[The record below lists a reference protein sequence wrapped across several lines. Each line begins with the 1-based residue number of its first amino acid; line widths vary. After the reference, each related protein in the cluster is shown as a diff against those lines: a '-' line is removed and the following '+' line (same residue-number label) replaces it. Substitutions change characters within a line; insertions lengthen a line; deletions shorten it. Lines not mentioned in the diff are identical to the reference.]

1 MFDDFQYRE
10 PDPNKKPA
18 ASVWNERYSKDDYL
32 FGKEPTLV
40 VKNYFETLR
49 KGKALDVAM
58 GEGRNAVFLAEHGFL
73 MEGLDCSSAAVE
85 KAKKLAADKKVS
97 LEAKAQNLDFF
108 LMPLMKY
115 DTIVMTY
122 FKPQK
127 RFFSEIRRGLVLG
140 GTVALEA
147 HLVEHFKKHGATNP
161 MIDFEECY
169 HPNEL
174 LHQLKDFN
182 VLYYKEIPDGTSH
195 TVQAIA
201 QKAKV

>member
-18 ASVWNERYSKDDYL
+18 ASVWNERYSKESYL
-32 FGKEPTLV
+32 FGKEPVLV
-40 VKNYFETLR
+40 LKNYVGCLR

-58 GEGRNAVFLAEHGFL
+58 GEGRNAVFLAQNGFQT
-73 MEGLDCSSAAVE
+73 EGLDCSSAAVE
-85 KAKKLAADKKVS
+85 KAKRLATEKKVS
-97 LEAKAQNLDFF
+97 LEAKSQNLDFF

-122 FKPQK
+122 FKPLK

-147 HLVEHFKKHGATNP
+147 HLVEHYKKHGSTNP

-174 LHQLKDFN
+174 LHQLKDFT
-182 VLYYKEIPDGTSH
+182 VLYYKEIPDGTSY

-201 QKAKV
+201 QKSKV